1 MSHKMINRTFEIL
14 LEQVEESIGSLN
26 ERGAGA
32 FRFGDYEGARHL
44 LGDAEG
50 ITYFRQKVKALQ
62 GEWQA
67 LFYNQNN
74 ALASDP
80 DTASPA
86 PRGLRTP
93 EEKFRLPIL
102 ESLIELNGSGSYEQV
117 LELVEQKMEAV
128 INDYDCESLPSDPK
142 MLRWKNTAIWCR
154 NTLLREEL
162 LMPDT
167 QPGIWQISEPGREW
181 VAEVNGETNGEV
193 SDTTSGADML
203 DAADHPAAD
212 NPVTSQETPE
222 RQAVSPAATDTTLA
236 AGEADGED
244 TSRPATLQRFS

>member
-1 MSHKMINRTFEIL
+1 MSHKMINRTFEML

-80 DTASPA
+80 DPA
-86 PRGLRTP
+86 AATPRGLRTP

-117 LELVEQKMEAV
+117 LELVEQKLEAV
-128 INDYDCESLPSDPK
+128 INDYDCESLPGDPK

-154 NTLLREEL
+154 NTLVREEL

-167 QPGIWQISEPGREW
+167 QPGVWQISEQGREW
-181 VAEVNGETNGEV
+181 VAEVNGEKSSEV
-193 SDTTSGADML
+193 SLTTSEADMPA
-203 DAADHPAAD
+203 AADQPAAD
-212 NPVTSQETPE
+212 TPGTSRETPE
-222 RQAVSPAATDTTLA
+222 RQTAPPATADTTP

>member
-1 MSHKMINRTFEIL
+1 MSHKMINRTFEML

-50 ITYFRQKVKALQ
+50 ITYFRQKVKGLQ
-62 GEWQA
+62 SEWQA

-80 DTASPA
+80 DPAAPA

-102 ESLIELNGSGSYEQV
+102 ESLIELDGSASYEQV
-117 LELVEQKMEAV
+117 LELVEQKLEAV
-128 INDYDCESLPSDPK
+128 INDYDCESLPGDPK

-154 NTLLREEL
+154 NALVREEL
-162 LMPDT
+162 LTPDT
-167 QPGIWQISEPGREW
+167 QPGIWQISEQGRAW
-181 VAEVNGETNGEV
+181 VAEVNGESNGV
-193 SDTTSGADML
+193 VPDTASEAETPE
-203 DAADHPAAD
+203 AADHPAAD
-212 NPVTSQETPE
+212 TPAASLETPE
-222 RQAVSPAATDTTLA
+222 RQTVPPAATDTTPA
-236 AGEADGED
+236 AGEADGEN
-244 TSRPATLQRFS
+244 TGRPATLQRFS

>member
-67 LFYNQNN
+67 LFYHQNN
-74 ALASDP
+74 VPATDVDP
-80 DTASPA
+80 AQPA

-102 ESLIELNGSGSYEQV
+102 ESLIELDGSASYEQV
-117 LELVEQKMEAV
+117 LELVEQKLEAV
-128 INDYDCESLPSDPK
+128 INDYDCESLPGDPK

-154 NTLLREEL
+154 NTLVREEL

-167 QPGIWQISEPGREW
+167 QPGIWQISERGR
-181 VAEVNGETNGEV
+181 VLAAEVNNEETEAAAETNI
-193 SDTTSGADML
+193 
-203 DAADHPAAD
+203 PAAED
-212 NPVTSQETPE
+212 LPSSDGTEASRELTTEVPE
-222 RQAVSPAATDTTLA
+222 QVPASPAATDSATP

>member
-1 MSHKMINRTFEIL
+1 MSHKMINRTFEML
-14 LEQVEESIGSLN
+14 LEQVEESIGNLN

-62 GEWQA
+62 SEWQA

-74 ALASDP
+74 VLASDP
-80 DTASPA
+80 DPASPP

-102 ESLIELNGSGSYEQV
+102 ESLVALNGSGPYEQV
-117 LELVEQKMEAV
+117 LELVEQKLEDV
-128 INDYDCESLPSDPK
+128 INDYDCESLPGDPK

-154 NTLLREEL
+154 NTLVREEL
-162 LMPDT
+162 LSPDT
-167 QPGIWQISEPGREW
+167 LPGTWQISEQGREW
-181 VAEVNGETNGEV
+181 VAEVNGDGNGEA
-193 SDTTSGADML
+193 SDTTSEAEMPE
-203 DAADHPAAD
+203 AADHPAAAT
-212 NPVTSQETPE
+212 PAASQEAPE
-222 RQAVSPAATDTTLA
+222 RQTVPPAATDTAPTA
-236 AGEADGED
+236 DEADGED
-244 TSRPATLQRFS
+244 TGRPATLQRFS

>member
-1 MSHKMINRTFEIL
+1 MSHKMINRTFEML

-74 ALASDP
+74 VLAADP
-80 DTASPA
+80 DPA
-86 PRGLRTP
+86 AATPRGLRTP

-102 ESLIELNGSGSYEQV
+102 ESLIELNGSASYEQV
-117 LELVEQKMEAV
+117 LELVEQKLEAV
-128 INDYDCESLPSDPK
+128 INDYDCESLPGDPK

-154 NTLLREEL
+154 NALLREEL
-162 LMPDT
+162 LTPDT
-167 QPGIWQISEPGREW
+167 QPGIWQISEPGRAW
-181 VAEVNGETNGEV
+181 VAEMNGEV
-193 SDTTSGADML
+193 PEAAAEADM
-203 DAADHPAAD
+203 PAAD
-212 NPVTSQETPE
+212 NAEAAAEMPAVTPE
-222 RQAVSPAATDTTLA
+222 RQPAPSAMADA
-236 AGEADGED
+236 ASDDAAEED
-244 TSRPATLQRFS
+244 TSRSATLQRFS